1 MPRFYNRHAAQ
12 CRDRLTQFVSAAK
25 AFRELTARGYNARRL
40 EERMAQSNRG
50 KSNNAPDKSWVDMD
64 VPSRLPI
71 IPLVSS
77 VLFPGGVLS
86 LQVGIDRNVRL
97 LKSLPD
103 DQNLIAA
110 FCQKSGDKENPRAED
125 LSPIGVLAAIVQR
138 LPLSSDRYQLFLQG
152 RQRVELVQM
161 LQNEP
166 YFEAKL
172 REIAPKPIPKTVK
185 TDALM
190 NRSIQLFEKLV
201 ESDSKYSKEL
211 LNILQMNISEGPD
224 TFADLLSGFVNL
236 PLEEKQL
243 LLETVHPIERIEL
256 LNEWISRDLGRATVN
271 QELQRQI
278 QSNIDRRERENYL
291 REQLRIIQ
299 DELGEGNA
307 AEREADTYRDRIEA
321 LPIVEDHKQ
330 GLRREVQRMGQ
341 LSPSSSDYAVIRGHL
356 DIVLSL
362 PWSAHTED
370 QLDLTKA
377 EQILD
382 ERHHGLEKVKERI
395 LEFLAVLKLKGDLKG
410 PILCFT
416 GPPGVGKTSL
426 GSAIADALGRKFVRM
441 AVGGVT
447 DESEIRGHRKTYI
460 GAMPGKLIT
469 SYIQVGVNNPLIMI
483 DEIDKIGKDFRGDPA
498 SALLEVLDPKQNH
511 TFVDRYLEV
520 PFDLSHTLFIC
531 TANVLDMIP
540 GPLRDRMEVIRL
552 SGYTENEKL
561 AIATKHL
568 VPELLENHG
577 LGPDQVRVD
586 DDAILNIVRDY
597 TAEAGVRNLE
607 RNLATVLRK
616 IARKVAADDGGGQA
630 VQPDEAAVPE
640 QAGSPLLHQY
650 EVKKDDVESYLG
662 LPKFEHEFAERH
674 PEIGVTTGLAWTS
687 FGGEIMFIEAT
698 RMPGSGR
705 TTVTGQLGDVMRESV
720 QAAYSYVRSKAHDLE
735 IDDKKFSDYDVHIHF
750 PAGAIPKDGPSA
762 GVAIATCI
770 ASVMGDRPVRHDVA
784 MTGEI
789 TLRGK
794 VLSVGGIKEKVMAA
808 HRANIKT
815 VVLPEGNRKDL
826 QEVPEEIRAALEFVF
841 AERVEAVW
849 KQSLIPLYLPRDH
862 DRKYDEAEYRADQ
875 EREIERHHEKGDR
888 AERR

>member
-1 MPRFYNRHAAQ
+1 
-12 CRDRLTQFVSAAK
+12 
-25 AFRELTARGYNARRL
+25 
-40 EERMAQSNRG
+40 MAQSARG
-50 KSNNAPDKSWVDMD
+50 KSSNPPDKDWLDDD

-97 LKSLPD
+97 LKALPD

-110 FCQKSGDKENPRAED
+110 FCQKSGDKENPRPDD
-125 LSPIGVLAAIVQR
+125 LAPIGVLAAIVQR

-166 YFEAKL
+166 YFEGKL
-172 REIAPKPIPKTVK
+172 REVIPRPIPKTVK
-185 TDALM
+185 TEQLM
-190 NRSIQLFEKLV
+190 SRSLSLFEKLV

-211 LNILQMNISEGPD
+211 LNILQMNLAEGPD

-243 LLETVHPIERIEL
+243 LLETVNPIERIEL
-256 LNEWISRDLGRATVN
+256 LIEYIQRDLGRATVDR
-271 QELQRQI
+271 ELQRQI
-278 QSNIDRRERENYL
+278 QTNIDRRERESYL

-299 DELGEGNA
+299 DELGESNA
-307 AEREADTYRDRIEA
+307 SEREADTYRERIEA
-321 LPIVEDHKQ
+321 LPLAEDHKQ
-330 GLRREVQRMGQ
+330 QLRRELTRMGQ
-341 LSPSSSDYAVIRGHL
+341 LSPSSSDYAVIKGHL
-356 DIVLSL
+356 DTILQM
-362 PWSAHTED
+362 PWTAHTED
-370 QLDLTKA
+370 QLDLAKA

-460 GAMPGKLIT
+460 GAMPGKLIS

-483 DEIDKIGKDFRGDPA
+483 DEIDKIGKDFRGDPS

-511 TFVDRYLEV
+511 AFVDRYLEI
-520 PFDLSHTLFIC
+520 PYDLSHTLFIC

-568 VPELLENHG
+568 VPELLEDHG
-577 LGPDQVRVD
+577 LGAEQVKID
-586 DDAILNIVRDY
+586 DDAILLLIRDY

-616 IARKVAADDGGGQA
+616 IARKVATDDPVTA
-630 VQPDEAAVPE
+630 FHVRR
-640 QAGSPLLHQY
+640 
-650 EVKKDDVESYLG
+650 DDVESYLG

-698 RMPGSGR
+698 RMPGTGR

-720 QAAYSYVRSKAHDLE
+720 QAAYSYVRSKAHDLD
-735 IDDKKFSDYDVHIHF
+735 IADKMFSDFDVHIHF

-815 VVLPEGNRKDL
+815 VILPEGNRKDI
-826 QEVPEEIRAALEFVF
+826 QEVPEETRASLEFIF
-841 AERVEAVW
+841 AARVEDVW
-849 KQSLIPLYLPRDH
+849 KESLIPLFIPRDP
-862 DRKYDEAEYRADQ
+862 DRKYDEAEYRADR
-875 EREIERHHEKGDR
+875 ERQIERHNEEEER

>member
-1 MPRFYNRHAAQ
+1 
-12 CRDRLTQFVSAAK
+12 
-25 AFRELTARGYNARRL
+25 
-40 EERMAQSNRG
+40 MAQSARG
-50 KSNNAPDKSWVDMD
+50 KSNSPSQGWVELD
-64 VPSRLPI
+64 VPSRLPV

-110 FCQKSGDKENPRAED
+110 FCQKTGDKENPRPED
-125 LSPIGVLAAIVQR
+125 LAPIGVLAAIVQR
-138 LPLSSDRYQLFLQG
+138 LPLSADRYQLFLQG

-166 YFEAKL
+166 YFEARL
-172 REIAPKPIPKTVK
+172 REIAPRPIPKNVK
-185 TDALM
+185 TEHMM
-190 NRSIQLFEKLV
+190 NRALSLFEKLV

-211 LNILQMNISEGPD
+211 LNILQMNIAEGPD
-224 TFADLLSGFVNL
+224 TFADLLSGFVNF

-243 LLETVHPIERIEL
+243 LLETVNPIERIEL
-256 LNEWISRDLGRATVN
+256 LNEYISRDLGRATVDR
-271 QELQRQI
+271 ELQRQI
-278 QSNIDRRERENYL
+278 QSNIDRRDRETYL
-291 REQLRIIQ
+291 REQMRIIQ
-299 DELGEGNA
+299 DELGEGSA
-307 AEREADTYRDRIEA
+307 AEREADTYRDRVEA
-321 LPIVEDHKQ
+321 LPLAEEHRAT
-330 GLRREVQRMGQ
+330 LRREVTRLGQ
-341 LSPSSSDYAVIRGHL
+341 LSPSSSDYAVIKGHL
-356 DIVLSL
+356 DTILQL
-362 PWSAHTED
+362 PWTQHTED
-370 QLDLTKA
+370 RLDLVKA
-377 EQILD
+377 EEVLD
-382 ERHHGLEKVKERI
+382 ARHHGLEKVKERV

-426 GSAIADALGRKFVRM
+426 GAAIADALGRKFVRM

-483 DEIDKIGKDFRGDPA
+483 DEIDKVGKDFRGDPA

-511 TFVDRYLEV
+511 AFVDRYLEI
-520 PFDLSHTLFIC
+520 PYDLSHTLFIC
-531 TANVLDMIP
+531 TANILDNIP
-540 GPLRDRMEVIRL
+540 SALRDRMEVIRL
-552 SGYTENEKL
+552 SGYTDNEKL

-577 LGPDQVRVD
+577 LSPELVRIE
-586 DDAILNIVRDY
+586 DAAIRTIISDY
-597 TAEAGVRNLE
+597 TAESGVRNLE

-616 IARKVAADDGGGQA
+616 IARKVAGGMDA
-630 VQPDEAAVPE
+630 
-640 QAGSPLLHQY
+640 
-650 EVKKDDVESYLG
+650 EVLAKDAPAPVETYLVRKEDIETYLG

-674 PEIGVTTGLAWTS
+674 PEIGVTTGLAWTQV
-687 FGGEIMFIEAT
+687 GGEIMFIEAT
-698 RMPGSGR
+698 RMPGTGR

-720 QAAYSYVRSKAHDLE
+720 SAAYSYVRSKAHDLD
-735 IDDKKFSDYDVHIHF
+735 IDDKKFSEQDIHIHF

-770 ASVMGDRPVRHDVA
+770 ASVMGERPVRHDVA

-808 HRANIKT
+808 HRANIRV
-815 VVLPEGNRKDL
+815 VVLPEGNRKDV
-826 QEVPEEIRAALEFVF
+826 QEVPEETRQNLEFVY
-841 AERVEAVW
+841 AERVEDVW
-849 KQSLIPLYLPRDH
+849 KRALLPLVHGKEQSQ
-862 DRKYDEAEYRADQ
+862 KSDEPAASADQ
-875 EREIERHHEKGDR
+875 ERPVELHVESAVERT
-888 AERR
+888 ERR